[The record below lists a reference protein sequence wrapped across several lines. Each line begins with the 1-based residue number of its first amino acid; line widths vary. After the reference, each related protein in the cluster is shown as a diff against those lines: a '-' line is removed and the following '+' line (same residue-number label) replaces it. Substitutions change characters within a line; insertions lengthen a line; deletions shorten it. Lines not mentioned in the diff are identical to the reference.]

1 MIKYLV
7 LRRYDTI
14 PRSGHERRLQSR
26 GNDIEPDITA
36 QLDMATQSETIE
48 ETSADE
54 VEKEVERN
62 VSSKMKILNS
72 GIDCG
77 HPRQSPTRRS

>member
-1 MIKYLV
+1 MTPYLARAMNDV
-7 LRRYDTI
+7 FRA
-14 PRSGHERRLQSR
+14 GA
-26 GNDIEPDITA
+26 NDIEPDITA